1 MNYVIPISERKFNN
15 KLSEE
20 YYLTKDN
27 TIYKVIVGKLN
38 NTIIINCKRYETT
51 FKNNELSILT
61 KQELNSIDEEYEFII
76 NLFEDNK
83 VSIQEI
89 KKDDYISLKLK
100 INNFN
105 EEKEIELSLKY
116 YNFYENLFITKFN
129 NSAINNLFIKIK
141 NMDKE
146 INSLKNELQ
155 NLKRNHINN
164 NINDNLNNFNINN
177 NLNNFNINNRNN
189 INNNNR
195 NNINNRNLI
204 VNNNMADNSGCKE
217 IKLLKNLVNDSYSNL
232 WRNYVF
238 IAFKSIKNIFMLIY
252 ANEKKSIISFDIIKD
267 KKLNEAWNAH
277 QEYITNF
284 RYYLDHNK
292 RDLLLSISSEDN
304 NLKLWNINIDDRFE
318 CLLDIK
324 NINKEGH
331 LDSACF
337 LKDNNQTFIL
347 TSNHNNNIEKIPESI
362 KVYDFNGNKIKEINN
377 SNEDTRFIDTYYYNI
392 LSKNY
397 IITCTNNY
405 SKSYDYKEN
414 KVYHKY
420 SKDNNLETIN
430 SIVIDDKKEKLELIE
445 STNDG
450 NLKIWDFHSG
460 ELLKKINVSNDPLRE
475 ICLWDNKYLFV
486 GCDDKTIKLIEY
498 NKGIKI
504 KELNGHNDKVV
515 SIKQINIPQF
525 GKCLLSQAAYLD
537 SIKLWVCKK

>member
-1 MNYVIPISERKFNN
+1 MNYEIPISERKFNN

-116 YNFYENLFITKFN
+116 YNFCENLFITKFN

-204 VNNNMADNSGCKE
+204 FNNNMADNSGCKE
-217 IKLLKNLVNDSYSNL
+217 IKLLKNIVNDSYSNL
-232 WRNYVF
+232 WRNDVF

>member
-1 MNYVIPISERKFNN
+1 M
-15 KLSEE
+15 
-20 YYLTKDN
+20 LT
-27 TIYKVIVGKLN
+27 I
-38 NTIIINCKRYETT
+38 RYETT
-51 FKNNELSILT
+51 FKNNELSMLT

-83 VSIQEI
+83 VSIKEI

-116 YNFYENLFITKFN
+116 YNFYEDLFITKFN

-204 VNNNMADNSGCKE
+204 FNNNMADNSGCKE

-232 WRNYVF
+232 WRNDVF

-460 ELLKKINVSNDPLRE
+460 ELLKKINASNDPLRE

>member
-1 MNYVIPISERKFNN
+1 MNYEIPISERKFNN

-204 VNNNMADNSGCKE
+204 FNNNMADNSGCKE

-232 WRNYVF
+232 WRNDVF

-362 KVYDFNGNKIKEINN
+362 KLYDFNGNKIKEINN

>member
-1 MNYVIPISERKFNN
+1 MNYEIPISERKFNN

-83 VSIQEI
+83 VSIKEI

-177 NLNNFNINNRNN
+177 RNN

-204 VNNNMADNSGCKE
+204 FNNNMADNSGCKE

-232 WRNYVF
+232 WRNDVF

>member
-1 MNYVIPISERKFNN
+1 MNYEIPISERKFNN

-204 VNNNMADNSGCKE
+204 FNNNMADNSGCKE

-232 WRNYVF
+232 WRNDVF

>member
-204 VNNNMADNSGCKE
+204 FNNNMADNSGCKE